1 VLKVFGM
8 RPGFNQTPCGIDGW
22 SRSRRRDDTHA
33 RAVGMAELP
42 LDIAVEIEMVVA
54 VDASA

>member
-1 VLKVFGM
+1 V
-8 RPGFNQTPCGIDGW
+8 RH
-22 SRSRRRDDTHA
+22 RRLVEVEETGRNA
-33 RAVGMAELP
+33 RTAVGIPELP